1 MGSPSLPLPDGD
13 RRTFLK
19 SAVAAG
25 VLAGAAKLSSG
36 VFAGEKNTLKIGLV
50 GCGGR
55 GTGAAAEALNA
66 DPDTRL
72 YAMADAFDD
81 RLGESLARLQK
92 IHGARVE
99 VPKERQ
105 FAGFDGFKQV
115 IDACDVVLLA
125 TPPHFRPI
133 HLAYCVEK
141 GKHVFFEKPVAV
153 DITGVRSVIK
163 SAQEAKAKNI
173 CFAYGFCYRYEQA
186 KRETVKRIHD
196 GAIGDILAMRVA
208 FNTGPLWHRGQDPKW
223 SDMEYQMR
231 NWYYFTW
238 LSGDHIVEQHVHN
251 MDKAAWVLKGKM
263 PVAATG
269 IGGRQ
274 VRTDKKY
281 GNIYDH
287 HAVTFYYDGG
297 LELISFCRQMP
308 KCDSSADVSDFIIGS
323 KGTCQLMKHQISGQ
337 TKWAYDGPNPSM
349 YQVEHNELFAAI
361 RAGKI
366 VNDGESAAH
375 STLMA
380 IMGRMAT
387 YTGQRVEWDWLLNK
401 AKEDLS
407 PPAYDMNTSLPE
419 WTRTIAM
426 PGATKLV

>member
-1 MGSPSLPLPDGD
+1 MGSNPLQLPDGD

-36 VFAGEKNTLKIGLV
+36 VFAGEKSMLKLGLV
-50 GCGGR
+50 GAGGR
-55 GTGAAAEALNA
+55 GSGAAAEALNA

-81 RLGESLARLQK
+81 RLVDSMGRLQK
-92 IHGARVE
+92 LHGARVD
-99 VPKERQ
+99 VPRERQ
-105 FAGFDGFKQV
+105 YSGFDGYKQV
-115 IDACDVVLLA
+115 IDSCDVVLLA
-125 TPPHFRPI
+125 TPPHFRPQ

-173 CFAYGFCYRYEQA
+173 CFASGFCYRYDLA
-186 KRETVKRIHD
+186 KRETVKRLHD
-196 GAIGDILAMRVA
+196 GAVGDVLTMHVA

-251 MDKAAWVLKGKM
+251 MDKAAWVMNGKM

-269 IGGRQ
+269 LGGRQ
-274 VRTDKKY
+274 VRTEKKY
-281 GNIYDH
+281 GNIFDH
-287 HAVTFYYDGG
+287 HAVVFEYDNGIK
-297 LELISFCRQMP
+297 LFSFCRQMP
-308 KCDSSADVSDFIIGS
+308 KCFADVSDHIVGTKGS
-323 KGTCQLMKHQISGQ
+323 CQLMKHMITGQ
-337 TKWAYDGPNPSM
+337 TNWAYTGPEPSM

-387 YTGQRVEWDWLLNK
+387 YTGQKVEWDWLMK
-401 AKEDLS
+401 KSKEDLT
-407 PPAYDMNTSLPE
+407 PPAYDMSASLPE
-419 WTRTIAM
+419 WTRTIAL
-426 PGATKLV
+426 PGTTKLV

>member
-1 MGSPSLPLPDGD
+1 MGSSSLPVPDGD

-55 GTGAAAEALNA
+55 GTGAAANALTA
-66 DPDTRL
+66 DPNTTL

-81 RLGESLARLQK
+81 RLLKSLGDLKKQF
-92 IHGARVE
+92 GTRVE
-99 VPKERQ
+99 VPDDRQ
-105 FAGFDGFKQV
+105 FSGFDGYKHV

-125 TPPHFRPI
+125 TPPHFRPL
-133 HLAYCVEK
+133 HLVYCVEK

-163 SAQEAKAKNI
+163 SAQAAKEKNI
-173 CFAYGFCYRYEQA
+173 CFMSGFCYRYELA

-196 GAIGDILAMRVA
+196 GAIGDILAMRIA
-208 FNTGPLWHRGQDPKW
+208 YNTGPLWYHEPGPKW

-251 MDKAAWVLKGKM
+251 MDKAAWVLGRM

-269 IGGRQ
+269 VGGRQ
-274 VRTDKKY
+274 ARTDKKY

-287 HAVTFYYDGG
+287 HAVTFFYDGG
-297 LELISFCRQMP
+297 LELTSFCRQMP
-308 KCDSSADVSDFIIGS
+308 KCDSSGDVSDYIIGS

-337 TKWAYDGPNPSM
+337 TKWAYEGPNPSM
-349 YQVEHNELFAAI
+349 YDMEHKELFAAL
-361 RAGKI
+361 RAGRVI
-366 VNDGESAAH
+366 NDGESAAK
-375 STLMA
+375 SSLMA

-387 YTGQRVEWDWLLNK
+387 YTGQKVEWDWLMNK
-401 AKEDLS
+401 SKQDLT
-407 PPAYDMNTSLPE
+407 PPAYDMAASLPE
-419 WTRTIAM
+419 WTRTIAI

>member
-1 MGSPSLPLPDGD
+1 M
-13 RRTFLK
+13 K

-55 GTGAAAEALNA
+55 GTGAASEALNA

-72 YAMADAFDD
+72 HAMADAFDD
-81 RLGESLARLQK
+81 RLTDSLARLQK
-92 IHGARVE
+92 KHGSQVE
-99 VPKERQ
+99 VPRERQ
-105 FAGFDGFKQV
+105 YSGFDGYKQV
-115 IDACDVVLLA
+115 INSCDVVLLA

-153 DITGVRSVIK
+153 DITGVRSVIQ

-173 CFAYGFCYRYEQA
+173 FFASGFCYRYELA

-196 GAIGDILAMRVA
+196 GAIGDIVAMHVA

-251 MDKAAWVLKGKM
+251 MDKAAWVLNGKM

-269 IGGRQ
+269 LGGRQ
-274 VRTDKKY
+274 VRIEKKW
-281 GNIYDH
+281 GNIFDH
-287 HAVTFYYDGG
+287 HAVVFEYDNG
-297 LELISFCRQMP
+297 LKLFSFCRQMP
-308 KCDSSADVSDFIIGS
+308 KCYTETVDHIFGT
-323 KGTCQLMKHQISGQ
+323 KGQCQLMIHQITGQ
-337 TKWAYDGPNPSM
+337 TSWAYQVKDGKDPSM
-349 YQVEHNELFAAI
+349 YQVEHDELFAAI
-361 RAGKI
+361 RAGKVI
-366 VNDGESAAH
+366 NDGESAAK
-375 STLMA
+375 SSLMA

-387 YTGQRVEWDWLLNK
+387 YTGQRVEWDWLLHK
-401 AKEDLS
+401 SKENLS
-407 PPAYDMNTSLPE
+407 PPAYDMSASLPE
-419 WTRTIAM
+419 WTHAVAM
-426 PGATKLV
+426 PGTTKLV

>member
-25 VLAGAAKLSSG
+25 VLAGAANLSSG

-55 GTGAAAEALNA
+55 GTGAASEALNA

-81 RLGESLARLQK
+81 RLGDSLARLQK
-92 IHGARVE
+92 MHGSRVE

-105 FAGFDGFKQV
+105 FSGFDGYKHV

-141 GKHVFFEKPVAV
+141 GKHTFFEKPVAV

-163 SAQEAKAKNI
+163 SAQAAKEKNI
-173 CFAYGFCYRYEQA
+173 CLMSGFCYRYDYG
-186 KRETVKRIHD
+186 KRETIKRIHD
-196 GAIGDILAMRVA
+196 GAIGDVLTMHV
-208 FNTGPLWHRGQDPKW
+208 NYLTGPLWFRGNDPKW

-231 NWYYFTW
+231 NWYYYTW
-238 LSGDHIVEQHVHN
+238 LSGDFIVEQHVHN
-251 MDKAAWVLKGKM
+251 MDKAAWVMNGKM
-263 PVAATG
+263 PVSAYG
-269 IGGRQ
+269 LGGRQ

-287 HAVTFYYDGG
+287 HAVVFEYGTGVTLFSY
-297 LELISFCRQMP
+297 CRQMA
-308 KCDSSADVSDFIIGS
+308 KCLVDVSDHIVGS
-323 KGTCQLMKHQISGQ
+323 KGTSQLMKHQITGQ
-337 TKWAYDGPNPSM
+337 TNWAYAGKDPSM

-361 RAGKI
+361 RAGKVI
-366 VNDGESAAH
+366 NDGESAAY
-375 STLMA
+375 SSLMA

-387 YTGQRVEWDWLLNK
+387 YTGQRVEWDWLLHK
-401 AKEDLS
+401 SKEDLS
-407 PPAYDMNTSLPE
+407 PPVYEMNASLPE

-426 PGATKLV
+426 PGTTKLL